1 MPDETISQ
9 QKTNTKNTAKMS
21 DKLNKFKAAL
31 KGGIVNFTPH
41 AVTVAGVTYPP
52 SGIVARID
60 DEYSEIVEGTCS
72 VSRGK
77 VKFLK
82 DGQEFHLNGF
92 DVEGIVH
99 IVSAMVWEALRN
111 TAYGVWVAPA
121 TGHPDVVR
129 NEKGHIISVPAFLL

>member
-1 MPDETISQ
+1 
-9 QKTNTKNTAKMS
+9 MS
-21 DKLNKFKAAL
+21 DKLTAYKAAL
-31 KGGIVNFTPH
+31 NYGGIVNFTPH
-41 AVTVAGVTYPP
+41 AVTVAGVTYQP

-60 DEYSEIVEGTCS
+60 DEYTEIVDGTCT

-92 DVEGIVH
+92 DVEGTVH